1 MPPIKTRRDGL
12 DRIFGAAAGLVVLMW
27 IAYVWEASTGL
38 TFASRHQTGQ
48 ISTAD
53 HLAKTRRTAV
63 GITILC
69 LPPAVVYFAFLRPR
83 E

>member
-12 DRIFGAAAGLVVLMW
+12 DRIFGGAAALVVLMW
-27 IAYVWEASTGL
+27 IAYAWEASTGL
-38 TFASRHQTGQ
+38 TFASRNTPGKM
-48 ISTAD
+48 STAD
-53 HLAKTRRTAV
+53 HLAKSRRTAT